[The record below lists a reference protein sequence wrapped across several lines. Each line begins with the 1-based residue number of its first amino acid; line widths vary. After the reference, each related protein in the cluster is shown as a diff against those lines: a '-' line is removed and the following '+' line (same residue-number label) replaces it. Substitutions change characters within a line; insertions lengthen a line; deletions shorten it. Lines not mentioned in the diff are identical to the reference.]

1 MTEKESRCPRAT
13 SRLVAGEPVLVVS
26 TRVFRGIAR
35 GIQLQVSNQGLVGD
49 EKTGGHT
56 EGGPWSCVSA
66 FSRVTKRHACVVSR
80 EFQRGAQVGGLGYM
94 ASPECALKR

>member
-56 EGGPWSCVSA
+56 QKEARGGVCRNYPGPL
-66 FSRVTKRHACVVSR
+66 
-80 EFQRGAQVGGLGYM
+80 RGTLASFPGIFKGGL
-94 ASPECALKR
+94 R

>member
-1 MTEKESRCPRAT
+1 
-13 SRLVAGEPVLVVS
+13 VAGEPVLVVS

-56 EGGPWSCVSA
+56 QKEARGGVCQLFLGSLRGTLASFSA
-66 FSRVTKRHACVVSR
+66 SSKGR
-80 EFQRGAQVGGLGYM
+80 
-94 ASPECALKR
+94 LK

>member
-1 MTEKESRCPRAT
+1 M
-13 SRLVAGEPVLVVS
+13 AGEPVLVVS

-56 EGGPWSCVSA
+56 QKEARGGVYRL
-66 FSRVTKRHACVVSR
+66 FSGH
-80 EFQRGAQVGGLGYM
+80 
-94 ASPECALKR
+94 